1 MKIDSIKIKQK
12 YDVQTHD
19 WIFFFLFFFSSLF
32 SFCRGRVGVGREGG
46 GGVN

>member
-12 YDVQTHD
+12 YDAQTHD
-19 WIFFFLFFFSSLF
+19 WIFFFFFFF
-32 SFCRGRVGVGREGG
+32 FFCRGRVGGG